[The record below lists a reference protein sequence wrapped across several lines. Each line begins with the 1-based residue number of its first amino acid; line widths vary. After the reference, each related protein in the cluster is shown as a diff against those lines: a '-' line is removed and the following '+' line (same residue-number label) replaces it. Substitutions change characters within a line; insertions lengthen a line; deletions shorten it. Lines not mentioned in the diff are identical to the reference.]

1 LFGAIEENFSVDTP
15 SPCRDFKPEAPGFE
29 TCSAYGSTNCGEF
42 IDQISLS
49 SKDLPQEINY
59 TFRMRLEIYLLPV
72 SVNVHGASW
81 QVYLGSSALYC
92 VINGSKHF
100 LESRP
105 LCLHS

>member
-1 LFGAIEENFSVDTP
+1 VGIVL
-15 SPCRDFKPEAPGFE
+15 SPCRDFRPEAPGFE

-49 SKDLPQEINY
+49 SKNLLHEINY
-59 TFRMRLEIYLLPV
+59 TFRMRLKIYSLPV
-72 SVNVHGASW
+72 SVNVHAAGR
-81 QVYLGSSALYC
+81 QVYVYLGNSALYC

-105 LCLHS
+105 LCLPS